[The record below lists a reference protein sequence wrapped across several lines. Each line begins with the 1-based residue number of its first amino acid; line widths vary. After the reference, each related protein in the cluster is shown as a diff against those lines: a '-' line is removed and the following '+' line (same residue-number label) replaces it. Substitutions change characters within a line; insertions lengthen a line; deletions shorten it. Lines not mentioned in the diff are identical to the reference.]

1 MKRSM
6 TIKSFFYSGSY
17 TNYFSVMKF
26 VKNEL
31 RNKMGG
37 EWLNHRMVCYIERDV
52 FSNKDDDISYHFQEL
67 KSRDIFKV
75 FANIKDHN

>member
-1 MKRSM
+1 MKRSR

-17 TNYFSVMKF
+17 ANYFLFMKF

-37 EWLNHRMVCYIERDV
+37 EWLNHRMVCYIKRDV

-67 KSRDIFKV
+67 KSPDIF
-75 FANIKDHN
+75 